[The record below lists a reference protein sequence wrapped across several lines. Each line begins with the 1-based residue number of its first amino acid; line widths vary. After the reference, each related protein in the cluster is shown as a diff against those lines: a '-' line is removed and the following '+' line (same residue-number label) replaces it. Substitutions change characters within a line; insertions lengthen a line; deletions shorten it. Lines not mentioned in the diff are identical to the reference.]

1 VRSGWRHD
9 DEPGPAKDIVLVD
22 IADGVITITLNRP
35 GVRNAINEAMATAI
49 GSALDSVLPSPA
61 SPCTHIIALAATTSA
76 RLSGST
82 SRASVATTF
91 APASPR

>member
-1 VRSGWRHD
+1 MSRGVGRARNCTRHTSAGASARS
-9 DEPGPAKDIVLVD
+9 
-22 IADGVITITLNRP
+22 
-35 GVRNAINEAMATAI
+35 EALTN
-49 GSALDSVLPSPA
+49 SVLPSPA

-76 RLSGST
+76 RLSRST